1 MKEILKNILFQVN
14 SLDGK
19 INKLDDNFIK
29 LDDKFNKLDD
39 KFTKLDN
46 KVNKLDRKVS
56 NLDKK
61 VSQVDSKVT
70 KLDHRV
76 GNLEIT
82 VHGMKEEHGSILRAI
97 IDGKEI
103 QRKDID
109 TVTHRTTKIEETI
122 KEAAKQ
128 ILDDLKEVSNQ

>member
-1 MKEILKNILFQVN
+1 MKEILKDILFQVN
-14 SLDGK
+14 SLNG
-19 INKLDDNFIK
+19 
-29 LDDKFNKLDD
+29 KFNKLDD

-61 VSQVDSKVT
+61 VNKLDDKISEVDSKVT